1 MHGANW
7 YDYGARLYDPVLGRW
22 HTVDPHAENY
32 FHASPYSYV
41 ENNPISRIDP
51 DGRDWYRHD
60 ETGAVLWQD
69 SSDDTYTFDNGDI
82 YTNIGENYT
91 LDLGDG
97 VSITYNQNTPE
108 TMVENVLGEGDWSS
122 QINNPELGDCF
133 PHSGIMVRAS
143 GAESYNTPDQNI
155 TDIAEGIGY
164 LDQQV
169 NQGRSARVHVD
180 RIMTETGQGS
190 NRGRH
195 WVAIS
200 SRTTNLQTGQTTSF
214 GFYEPG
220 TGRPEAGTSPNNR
233 LNVGAGGTLTGPT
246 QYSNRFTY
254 SVTAVRRNR

>member
-1 MHGANW
+1 MTPRWGGGMLLTHMRKIIYRFRLMLTLVITPSYTLTRMEEIGI
-7 YDYGARLYDPVLGRW
+7 DMMKLVQFYGKTAPM
-22 HTVDPHAENY
+22 T
-32 FHASPYSYV
+32 
-41 ENNPISRIDP
+41 RI
-51 DGRDWYRHD
+51 
-60 ETGAVLWQD
+60 L
-69 SSDDTYTFDNGDI
+69 SI
-82 YTNIGENYT
+82 ILYTNIGENYT

-169 NQGRSARVHVD
+169 SQGRSARVHVD